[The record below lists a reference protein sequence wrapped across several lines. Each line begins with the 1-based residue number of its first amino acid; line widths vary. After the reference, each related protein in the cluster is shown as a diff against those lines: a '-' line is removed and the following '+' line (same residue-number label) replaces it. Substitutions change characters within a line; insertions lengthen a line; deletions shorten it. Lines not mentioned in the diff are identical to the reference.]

1 MVLHH
6 DGRFRQIRGVHHEF
20 SLGTRPTPNHHSKRQ
35 THRAFCGLPNSFNSL
50 CNHGPQDTLTC
61 ASLLY
66 FHFPMTSSFCTS
78 RWPVWALLLAL
89 LAPTSLSAQTDTPD
103 DMTPQEA
110 AQKFGTLMRYI
121 GQLYVDSVNVQALT
135 EQAIVKMLEDLDPHS
150 VYFSAE
156 ELKQAD
162 EPLNGNF
169 EGIGVQFNIFKDTI
183 MVVSPISGGPSERLG
198 IRSGDRFVEVD
209 GENVA
214 GIGITNKD
222 VMKLLKGPK
231 GTVVQVGVKRDGE
244 PELITFDIVRDKIP
258 IYSID
263 AAHMV
268 DNKVGYVKVSR
279 FAKTTMDEFREALV
293 DLEGQGMKD
302 LILDLQGNGGGM
314 LRTAIAMS
322 DEFLGGDKLIVYT
335 EGRAF
340 EREDTFAQYK
350 GLFEKGRLVVLIDEA
365 SASASEIVSGA
376 VQDWDRGLV
385 MGRRSF
391 GKGLV
396 QRPMRLP
403 DGSAVRLTV
412 QKYFTPAGRCIQ
424 KPYDDGV
431 EAYRKEKF
439 ERYERGELLS
449 LDSLELP
456 DSLMHATRI
465 QGRPVYGG
473 GGILPD
479 LFVPIDTT
487 FNSPTFSRILRK
499 GLCSRYALTEVDADR
514 ASWESR
520 HASENDFV
528 EDMTFTLEEVA
539 AFKAFVVEEDVE
551 VDDVEWARSLPAIEM
566 RLKAFYGRN
575 LYNSRTF
582 YRVIGGLNESLQE
595 AIRVLNDGTFKS
607 VNLAHKTF

>member
-1 MVLHH
+1 MT
-6 DGRFRQIRGVHHEF
+6 IR
-20 SLGTRPTPNHHSKRQ
+20 P
-35 THRAFCGLPNSFNSL
+35 
-50 CNHGPQDTLTC
+50 
-61 ASLLY
+61 
-66 FHFPMTSSFCTS
+66 
-78 RWPVWALLLAL
+78 LLLPLFFGGL
-89 LAPTSLSAQTDTPD
+89 LMLSPLGLKAQE

-121 GQLYVDSVNVQALT
+121 GQLYVDSVSVEELT
-135 EQAIVKMLEDLDPHS
+135 ERAIVTMLEDLDPHS
-150 VYFSAE
+150 VYFSPE
-156 ELKQAD
+156 ELKEAD

-183 MVVSPISGGPSERLG
+183 LVVSPISGGPSERLG
-198 IRSGDRFVEVD
+198 IRAGDRIVEVD
-209 GENVA
+209 GENAA
-214 GIGITNKD
+214 GIGITNRD

-231 GTVVQVGVKRDGE
+231 GTVVQVGIKREGVK
-244 PELITFDIVRDKIP
+244 ELLTFDITRDKIP

-263 AAHMV
+263 AVHMV
-268 DNKVGYVKVSR
+268 DKNIGYIKVSR
-279 FAKTTMDEFREALV
+279 FAKTTMDEFREAIVELQ
-293 DLEGQGMKD
+293 DQGMKD

-314 LRTAIAMS
+314 LRTAIDMS
-322 DEFLGGDKLIVYT
+322 DEFLSGDKLIVYT

-412 QKYFTPAGRCIQ
+412 QKYYTPSGRCIQ

-439 ERYERGELLS
+439 ERYERGEFMS
-449 LDSLELP
+449 IDSLELP
-456 DSLMHATRI
+456 DSLMFQTRLL
-465 QGRPVYGG
+465 QREVYGG

-479 LFVPIDTT
+479 IFVPLDT
-487 FNSPTFSRILRK
+487 SLSSETFSRILRK
-499 GLCSRYALTEVDADR
+499 GLCSRYALTQVDADR
-514 ASWESR
+514 SAWEAR
-520 HASENDFV
+520 HASEDEFV
-528 EDMTFTLEEVA
+528 ADMAFTEEEMA
-539 AFKAFVVEEDVE
+539 AFKAYVTEEG
-551 VDDVEWARSLPAIEM
+551 VDIDEEEWTRSLPAIEL

-575 LYNSRTF
+575 IYNSRTF
-582 YRVIGGLNESLQE
+582 YRVIGGLNEALEE
-595 AIRVLNDGTFKS
+595 AIRVLNDGTFNAA
-607 VNLAHKTF
+607 NLAHRTF

>member
-1 MVLHH
+1 
-6 DGRFRQIRGVHHEF
+6 
-20 SLGTRPTPNHHSKRQ
+20 
-35 THRAFCGLPNSFNSL
+35 
-50 CNHGPQDTLTC
+50 
-61 ASLLY
+61 
-66 FHFPMTSSFCTS
+66 MTTS
-78 RWPVWALLLAL
+78 RFTLLSLAL
-89 LAPTSLSAQTDTPD
+89 GALTLSPLGALSQD

-110 AQKFGTLMRYI
+110 AQKFGTLMRYV
-121 GQLYVDSVNVQALT
+121 GQLYVDSVSVEELT
-135 EQAIVKMLEDLDPHS
+135 ERAMVKMLEDLDPHS

-156 ELKQAD
+156 ELKEAD

-169 EGIGVQFNIFKDTI
+169 DGIGVQFNIFKDTI

-198 IRSGDRFVEVD
+198 IRAGDRIVEVD
-209 GENVA
+209 GENTA
-214 GIGITNKD
+214 GIGITNRD

-231 GTVVQVGVKRDGE
+231 GTVVQVGIKREGE
-244 PELITFDIVRDKIP
+244 SELLTFDITRDKIP

-268 DNKVGYVKVSR
+268 DKKIGYIKVSR
-279 FAKTTMDEFREALV
+279 FAKTTMDEFRDAILSLQ
-293 DLEGQGMKD
+293 DQGMKD

-322 DEFLGGDKLIVYT
+322 DEFLSGDKLIVYT

-385 MGRRSF
+385 VGRRSF

-412 QKYFTPAGRCIQ
+412 QKYYTPAGRCIQ
-424 KPYDDGV
+424 KPYDEGV

-439 ERYERGELLS
+439 ERYEKGEFMT
-449 LDSLELP
+449 LDSLDLP
-456 DSLMHATRI
+456 DSLMHKTRI
-465 QGRPVYGG
+465 LEREVYGG

-479 LFVPIDTT
+479 LFVPLDTT
-487 FNSPTFSRILRK
+487 LNSPTFSRILRK
-499 GLCSRYALTEVDADR
+499 GLCSKYALAEVDAHR
-514 ASWESR
+514 TAWETR
-520 HASENDFV
+520 HASEDDFV
-528 EDMTFTLEEVA
+528 RDMGFSEKEIA
-539 AFKAFVVEEDVE
+539 AFKAYVVEEGVE
-551 VDDVEWARSLPAIEM
+551 VDEEDWARSLPAIEL
-566 RLKAFYGRN
+566 RLKAFFGRN
-575 LYNSRTF
+575 TYESKTF
-582 YRVIGGLNESLQE
+582 YRVIGGLNEALQE
-595 AIRVLNDGTFKS
+595 AIRVLNDGTFNAA
-607 VNLAHKTF
+607 NLAHKTF

>member
-1 MVLHH
+1 MTTP
-6 DGRFRQIRGVHHEF
+6 RFALLF
-20 SLGTRPTPNHHSKRQ
+20 LSLGALTLSPLGTI
-35 THRAFCGLPNSFNSL
+35 A
-50 CNHGPQDTLTC
+50 QD
-61 ASLLY
+61 
-66 FHFPMTSSFCTS
+66 
-78 RWPVWALLLAL
+78 
-89 LAPTSLSAQTDTPD
+89 DI
-103 DMTPQEA
+103 TPQEA

-121 GQLYVDSVNVQALT
+121 GQLYVDSVSVEELT
-135 EQAIVKMLEDLDPHS
+135 ERAMVKMLEDLDPHS

-156 ELKQAD
+156 ELKEAD

-169 EGIGVQFNIFKDTI
+169 DGIGVQFNIFKDTI

-198 IRSGDRFVEVD
+198 IRAGDRIVEVN
-209 GENVA
+209 GENTA
-214 GIGITNKD
+214 GIGITNRD

-231 GTVVQVGVKRDGE
+231 GTVVQVGIKREGE
-244 PELITFDIVRDKIP
+244 PELLTFDITRDKIP

-268 DNKVGYVKVSR
+268 DKKIGYIKVSR
-279 FAKTTMDEFREALV
+279 FAKTTMDEFRDAILSLQ
-293 DLEGQGMKD
+293 DQGMKD

-322 DEFLGGDKLIVYT
+322 DEFLSDDKLIVYT

-385 MGRRSF
+385 VGRRSF

-412 QKYFTPAGRCIQ
+412 QKYYTPAGRCIQ

-439 ERYERGELLS
+439 ERFEKGEFMT
-449 LDSLELP
+449 LDSLDLP
-456 DSLMHATRI
+456 DSLMHKTRI
-465 QGRPVYGG
+465 LEREVYGG

-479 LFVPIDTT
+479 LFVPLDTT

-499 GLCSRYALTEVDADR
+499 GLCSKYALAQVDANRTAWETR
-514 ASWESR
+514 AR
-520 HASENDFV
+520 SEDDFV
-528 EDMTFTLEEVA
+528 ANMTFNDDELA
-539 AFKAFVVEEDVE
+539 AFKDYVAQEGVDIDDEE
-551 VDDVEWARSLPAIEM
+551 WRRSLPAIAL
-566 RLKAFYGRN
+566 RLKAFFGRN
-575 LYNSRTF
+575 IYESKTF
-582 YRVIGGLNESLQE
+582 YRVIGGLNEALQE
-595 AIRVLNDGTFKS
+595 AIRVLNDGTF
-607 VNLAHKTF
+607 NAAHLAHKTF

>member
-1 MVLHH
+1 MTKRTLL
-6 DGRFRQIRGVHHEF
+6 FF
-20 SLGTRPTPNHHSKRQ
+20 PT
-35 THRAFCGLPNSFNSL
+35 L
-50 CNHGPQDTLTC
+50 LTC
-61 ASLLY
+61 LTLLP
-66 FHFPMTSSFCTS
+66 FTSQGQGDM
-78 RWPVWALLLAL
+78 
-89 LAPTSLSAQTDTPD
+89 SA
-103 DMTPQEA
+103 QEA
-110 AQKFGTLMRYI
+110 AQKFGTLMRYVD
-121 GQLYVDSVNVQALT
+121 QLYVDSVSVQDLT
-135 EQAIVKMLEDLDPHS
+135 ELAIVKMLEDLDPHS

-156 ELKQAD
+156 ELKEAD

-198 IRSGDRFVEVD
+198 IRSGDRIVEVD
-209 GENVA
+209 GENAA
-214 GIGITNKD
+214 GIGITNRD

-231 GTVVQVGVKRDGE
+231 GTVVQVGIKRDGE
-244 PELITFDIVRDKIP
+244 SELLEFDIVRDKIP

-263 AAHMV
+263 AVHMV
-268 DNKVGYVKVSR
+268 DNKIGYIKVSR
-279 FAKTTMDEFREALV
+279 FAKTTMDEFREAILTLQ
-293 DLEGQGMKD
+293 DQGMKD

-314 LRTAIAMS
+314 LRTAIDMS
-322 DEFLGGDKLIVYT
+322 DELLSGDKLLVYT

-340 EREDTFAQYK
+340 EREDTFAEYK

-412 QKYFTPAGRCIQ
+412 QKYYTPSGRCIQ

-449 LDSLELP
+449 LDSLDLP
-456 DSLMHATRI
+456 DSLMYKTRL
-465 QGRPVYGG
+465 QEREVYGG

-479 LFVPIDTT
+479 IFVPLDTT
-487 FNSPTFSRILRK
+487 FNSATFSRILRK
-499 GLCSRYALTEVDADR
+499 GLCSKYALEQVDADR
-514 ASWESR
+514 ASWEKR
-520 HASENDFV
+520 HDDEDDFV
-528 EDMTFTLEEVA
+528 ARM
-539 AFKAFVVEEDVE
+539 AF
-551 VDDVEWARSLPAIEM
+551 S
-566 RLKAFYGRN
+566 
-575 LYNSRTF
+575 
-582 YRVIGGLNESLQE
+582 
-595 AIRVLNDGTFKS
+595 
-607 VNLAHKTF
+607 

>member
-1 MVLHH
+1 
-6 DGRFRQIRGVHHEF
+6 
-20 SLGTRPTPNHHSKRQ
+20 
-35 THRAFCGLPNSFNSL
+35 
-50 CNHGPQDTLTC
+50 
-61 ASLLY
+61 
-66 FHFPMTSSFCTS
+66 MTTS
-78 RWPVWALLLAL
+78 RFTLLSLAL
-89 LAPTSLSAQTDTPD
+89 GALTLSPLGALSQD

-121 GQLYVDSVNVQALT
+121 GQLYVDSVNVEDLT
-135 EQAIVKMLEDLDPHS
+135 ERAMVKLLEDLDPHS

-156 ELKQAD
+156 ELKEAD

-169 EGIGVQFNIFKDTI
+169 DGIGVQFNIFKDTI

-198 IRSGDRFVEVD
+198 IRAGDRIVEVD
-209 GENVA
+209 GENTA
-214 GIGITNKD
+214 GIGITNRD

-231 GTVVQVGVKRDGE
+231 GTVVQVGIKREGE
-244 PELITFDIVRDKIP
+244 SELLTFDITRDKIP

-268 DNKVGYVKVSR
+268 DKKIGYIKVSR
-279 FAKTTMDEFREALV
+279 FAKTTMDEFRDAILSLQ
-293 DLEGQGMKD
+293 DQGMKD

-322 DEFLGGDKLIVYT
+322 DEFLSDDKLIVYT

-385 MGRRSF
+385 VGRRSF

-412 QKYFTPAGRCIQ
+412 QKYYTPAGRCIQ
-424 KPYDDGV
+424 KPYDEGV

-439 ERYERGELLS
+439 ERYEKGEFMT
-449 LDSLELP
+449 LDSLDLP
-456 DSLMHATRI
+456 DSLMHKTRI
-465 QGRPVYGG
+465 LEREVYGG

-479 LFVPIDTT
+479 LFVPLDTT
-487 FNSPTFSRILRK
+487 LNSPTFSRILRK
-499 GLCSRYALTEVDADR
+499 GLCSKYALSEVDAHRTD
-514 ASWESR
+514 WETR
-520 HASENDFV
+520 HASEDDFV
-528 EDMTFTLEEVA
+528 RNMSFSEEEIA
-539 AFKAFVVEEDVE
+539 AFKAYVVEEGVE
-551 VDDVEWARSLPAIEM
+551 VDEEDWARSLPAIEL
-566 RLKAFYGRN
+566 RLKAFFGRN
-575 LYNSRTF
+575 TYESKTF
-582 YRVIGGLNESLQE
+582 YRVIGGLNEALQE
-595 AIRVLNDGTFKS
+595 AIRVLNDGTFNAA
-607 VNLAHKTF
+607 NLAHKTF

>member
-1 MVLHH
+1 MTRLP
-6 DGRFRQIRGVHHEF
+6 RFSSSALWIAVFCALVPAIAFGQ
-20 SLGTRPTPNHHSKRQ
+20 TPS
-35 THRAFCGLPNSFNSL
+35 S
-50 CNHGPQDTLTC
+50 QDM
-61 ASLLY
+61 S
-66 FHFPMTSSFCTS
+66 
-78 RWPVWALLLAL
+78 
-89 LAPTSLSAQTDTPD
+89 
-103 DMTPQEA
+103 PQEA

-121 GQLYVDSVNVQALT
+121 GQLYVDSVNVEELT
-135 EQAIVKMLEDLDPHS
+135 ELAIVNMLEDLDPHS
-150 VYFSAE
+150 VYFSAD
-156 ELKQAD
+156 ELKEAD

-198 IRSGDRFVEVD
+198 IRSGDRIVEVD
-209 GENVA
+209 GENAA
-214 GIGITNKD
+214 GIGITNRD

-231 GTVVQVGVKRDGE
+231 GTVVQVGIKRDGE
-244 PELITFDIVRDKIP
+244 KELLLFDIVRDKIP

-268 DNKVGYVKVSR
+268 DKRIGYIKVSR
-279 FAKTTMDEFREALV
+279 FAKTTMDEFQEAILS
-293 DLEGQGMKD
+293 LQGQGMKD

-322 DEFLGGDKLIVYT
+322 DEFLSGEKLIVYT

-340 EREDTFAQYK
+340 EREDTFAEYK

-376 VQDWDRGLV
+376 VQDWDRGMV
-385 MGRRSF
+385 IGRRSF

-412 QKYFTPAGRCIQ
+412 QKYYTPSGRCIQ

-439 ERYERGELLS
+439 ERFENGELMS

-456 DSLMHATRI
+456 DSLLFQTRLLN
-465 QGRPVYGG
+465 RDVYGG

-479 LFVPIDTT
+479 LFVPLDTT

-499 GLCSRYALTEVDADR
+499 GLCSKYALSQVDAER
-514 ASWESR
+514 TRWENR
-520 HASENDFV
+520 HPSEDDFV
-528 EDMTFTLEEVA
+528 ANMRFAPEEMA
-539 AFKAFVVEEDVE
+539 AFKAYVVAEGVE
-551 VDDVEWARSLPAIEM
+551 VDDEEWAKSEPAIAM
-566 RLKAFYGRN
+566 RLKAFHARN
-575 LYNSRTF
+575 IYESKSF
-582 YRVIGGLNESLQE
+582 YRVIGGLNEALQE
-595 AIRVLNDGTFKS
+595 AIRVLNDGTFNAA
-607 VNLAHKTF
+607 NLAHKTF

>member
-1 MVLHH
+1 
-6 DGRFRQIRGVHHEF
+6 
-20 SLGTRPTPNHHSKRQ
+20 
-35 THRAFCGLPNSFNSL
+35 
-50 CNHGPQDTLTC
+50 
-61 ASLLY
+61 
-66 FHFPMTSSFCTS
+66 MTTS
-78 RWPVWALLLAL
+78 RFTLLSLAL
-89 LAPTSLSAQTDTPD
+89 GALTLSPLGALSQD

-121 GQLYVDSVNVQALT
+121 GQLYVDSVSVEDLT
-135 EQAIVKMLEDLDPHS
+135 ERAMVKMLEDLDPHS

-156 ELKQAD
+156 ELKEAD

-169 EGIGVQFNIFKDTI
+169 DGIGVQFNIFKDTI

-198 IRSGDRFVEVD
+198 IRAGDRIVEVD
-209 GENVA
+209 GENTA
-214 GIGITNKD
+214 GIGITNRD

-231 GTVVQVGVKRDGE
+231 GTVVQVGIKREGE
-244 PELITFDIVRDKIP
+244 SELLTFDITRDKIP

-268 DNKVGYVKVSR
+268 DKKIGYIKVSR
-279 FAKTTMDEFREALV
+279 FAKTTMDEFRDAILSLQ
-293 DLEGQGMKD
+293 DQGMKD

-322 DEFLGGDKLIVYT
+322 DEFLSDDKLIVYT

-385 MGRRSF
+385 VGRRSF

-412 QKYFTPAGRCIQ
+412 QKYYTPAGRCIQ
-424 KPYDDGV
+424 KPYDEGV

-439 ERYERGELLS
+439 ERYEKGEFMT
-449 LDSLELP
+449 LDSLDLP
-456 DSLMHATRI
+456 DSLMHKTRI
-465 QGRPVYGG
+465 LEREVYGG

-479 LFVPIDTT
+479 LFVPLDTT
-487 FNSPTFSRILRK
+487 LNSPTFSRILRK
-499 GLCSRYALTEVDADR
+499 GLCSKYALAEVDAHR
-514 ASWESR
+514 TAWETR
-520 HASENDFV
+520 HASEDDFV
-528 EDMTFTLEEVA
+528 RDMGFSEEEIA
-539 AFKAFVVEEDVE
+539 AFKAYVVEEGVE
-551 VDDVEWARSLPAIEM
+551 VDEEDWARSLPAIEL
-566 RLKAFYGRN
+566 RLKAFFGRN
-575 LYNSRTF
+575 TYESKTF
-582 YRVIGGLNESLQE
+582 YRVIGGLNEALQE
-595 AIRVLNDGTFKS
+595 AIRVLNDGTFNAA
-607 VNLAHKTF
+607 NLAHKTF

>member
-1 MVLHH
+1 MT
-6 DGRFRQIRGVHHEF
+6 IRPLFLPLFFGGLLML
-20 SLGTRPTPNHHSKRQ
+20 SPLG
-35 THRAFCGLPNSFNSL
+35 L
-50 CNHGPQDTLTC
+50 
-61 ASLLY
+61 
-66 FHFPMTSSFCTS
+66 
-78 RWPVWALLLAL
+78 V
-89 LAPTSLSAQTDTPD
+89 AQE

-110 AQKFGTLMRYI
+110 AQKFGTLMRYV
-121 GQLYVDSVNVQALT
+121 GQLYVDSVSVEELT
-135 EQAIVKMLEDLDPHS
+135 ERAIVTMLEDLDPHS
-150 VYFSAE
+150 VYFSPE
-156 ELKQAD
+156 ELKEAD

-198 IRSGDRFVEVD
+198 IRAGDRIVEVD
-209 GENVA
+209 GENAA
-214 GIGITNKD
+214 GIGITNRD

-231 GTVVQVGVKRDGE
+231 GTVVQVGIKREGVK
-244 PELITFDIVRDKIP
+244 ELLTFDITRDKIP

-263 AAHMV
+263 AVHMV
-268 DNKVGYVKVSR
+268 DKNIGYIKVSR

-293 DLEGQGMKD
+293 ELQDQGMKD

-314 LRTAIAMS
+314 LRTAIDMS
-322 DEFLGGDKLIVYT
+322 DEFLSGDKLIVYT

-412 QKYFTPAGRCIQ
+412 QKYYTPSGRCIQ

-439 ERYERGELLS
+439 ERYERGEFMS

-456 DSLMHATRI
+456 DSLMHKTRLLE
-465 QGRPVYGG
+465 REVYGG

-479 LFVPIDTT
+479 IFVPLDT
-487 FNSPTFSRILRK
+487 SMSSETFSRILRK
-499 GLCSRYALTEVDADR
+499 GLCSRYALSQVDADR
-514 ASWESR
+514 SAWEAR
-520 HASENDFV
+520 HASEDEFV
-528 EDMTFTLEEVA
+528 ANMAFSGEERA
-539 AFKAFVVEEDVE
+539 AFKAFVTDEGVDIDEE
-551 VDDVEWARSLPAIEM
+551 EWTRSLPAIEL

-575 LYNSRTF
+575 IYNSRTF
-582 YRVIGGLNESLQE
+582 YRIIGGLNEALEE
-595 AIRVLNDGTFKS
+595 AIRVLNDGTFKAA
-607 VNLAHKTF
+607 NLAHRTF

>member
-1 MVLHH
+1 MTIPRL
-6 DGRFRQIRGVHHEF
+6 
-20 SLGTRPTPNHHSKRQ
+20 SL
-35 THRAFCGLPNSFNSL
+35 
-50 CNHGPQDTLTC
+50 
-61 ASLLY
+61 SLLTAGLLILN
-66 FHFPMTSSFCTS
+66 P
-78 RWPVWALLLAL
+78 LQLLA
-89 LAPTSLSAQTDTPD
+89 QD

-110 AQKFGTLMRYI
+110 AQKFGTLMRYV
-121 GQLYVDSVNVQALT
+121 GQLYVDSVSVEDLT
-135 EQAIVKMLEDLDPHS
+135 ELAIVKMLEDLDPHS
-150 VYFSAE
+150 VYFSAD
-156 ELKQAD
+156 ELKEAD

-198 IRSGDRFVEVD
+198 IRAGDRIVEVD
-209 GENVA
+209 GENAA
-214 GIGITNKD
+214 GIGITNRD

-231 GTVVQVGVKRDGE
+231 GTVVQVGIKREGE
-244 PELITFDIVRDKIP
+244 PGLLSFDIVRDKIP

-268 DNKVGYVKVSR
+268 DKKIGYIKVSR
-279 FAKTTMDEFREALV
+279 FAKTTMDEFQSAIQTLQ
-293 DLEGQGMKD
+293 GQGMKD

-322 DEFLGGDKLIVYT
+322 DEFLSGDKLIVYT
-335 EGRAF
+335 EGRSF

-385 MGRRSF
+385 VGRRSF

-412 QKYFTPAGRCIQ
+412 QKYYTPSGRCIQ

-439 ERYERGELLS
+439 ERYERGEFMT

-456 DSLMHATRI
+456 DSLLFQTRLLE
-465 QGRPVYGG
+465 RDVYGG

-479 LFVPIDTT
+479 VFVPLDTT
-487 FNSPTFSRILRK
+487 YSSDTFSNILRK
-499 GLCSRYALTEVDADR
+499 GLCSRYALSQVDANR
-514 ASWESR
+514 SAWESR
-520 HASENDFV
+520 HASEDDFV
-528 EDMTFTLEEVA
+528 ANMSFTEEEMA
-539 AFKAFVVEEDVE
+539 AFKAHVLEEGVEI
-551 VDDVEWARSLPAIEM
+551 DDDEWTQSLPAIEL
-566 RLKAFYGRN
+566 RLKAFYARN
-575 LYNSRTF
+575 IYESKSF
-582 YRVIGGLNESLQE
+582 YRVIGGLNEALQE
-595 AIRVLNDGTFKS
+595 AIRVLNDGTFNAA
-607 VNLAHKTF
+607 NLAHRTF